1 MPRFLTIPVY
11 LVLIGSV
18 LITLSCA
25 PEACYEETNAFV
37 KAFMRDND
45 TGELKAPDSLTVYGL
60 DRDSVKVYSKAGN
73 IQPALLPLNAS
84 ASSCTFIVM
93 INGTSDTVTFNY
105 TSYIHLIS
113 RECGYT
119 FFHNIDTVFYTKNI
133 IDYIFTADKKITT
146 ENVENLRIF
155 Y

>member
-1 MPRFLTIPVY
+1 MRRFLTIPVY
-11 LVLIGSV
+11 IVLIVSA
-18 LITLSCA
+18 ITTISCA

-45 TGELKAPDSLTVYGL
+45 TGEPKAPDSLTVYGL
-60 DRDSVKVYSKAGN
+60 DLDSVKIYNKARN

-84 ASSCTFIVM
+84 ASSCTFIVI
-93 INGTSDTVTFNY
+93 INGTADTVTFNY
-105 TSYIHLIS
+105 SSYIHLIS
-113 RECGYT
+113 MECGYT
-119 FFHNIDTVFYTKNI
+119 FFHNIDTVVYTTNI